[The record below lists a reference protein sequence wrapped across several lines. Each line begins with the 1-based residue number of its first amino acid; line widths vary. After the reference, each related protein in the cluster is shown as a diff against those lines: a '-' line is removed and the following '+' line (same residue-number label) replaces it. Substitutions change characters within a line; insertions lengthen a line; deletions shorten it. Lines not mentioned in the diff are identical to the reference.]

1 MAGRKLA
8 FEREVVLDKAMDL
21 FWEKGYH
28 ATGLTELLER
38 MGIKRQSLYNT
49 FGSKHQLFLEAI
61 AHYGSTVVQTLETE
75 LLKPGSVIAN
85 IETFFDQK
93 IATANTDCCRG
104 CFLVNAM
111 VELSPHDQKV
121 AAEVERLCQQ
131 GERAFE
137 AALNKAI
144 AEGELPTDFETKK
157 IARYLHQTALGL
169 SARTKGIPNPD
180 DLHETIELALAV
192 LHP

>member
-8 FEREVVLDKAMDL
+8 FERDVVLTKAMDL

-28 ATGLTELLER
+28 ATGLTELLDH

-49 FGSKHQLFLEAI
+49 FGSKHELFLAAI
-61 AHYGSTVVQTLETE
+61 AHYGSTVVSNLEAK
-75 LLKPGSVIAN
+75 LLKPGSAIAN
-85 IETFFDQK
+85 IEDFFEQK
-93 IATANTDCCRG
+93 IVMSNTDCCRG
-104 CFLVNAM
+104 CFVVNTM
-111 VELSPHDQKV
+111 VEMAPHDEKV

-131 GERAFE
+131 GEKAFE
-137 AALNKAI
+137 AALNRAI
-144 AEGELPTDFETKK
+144 ATGELPSDFDAKK
-157 IARYLHQTALGL
+157 MARYLHQTALGL

-180 DLHETIELALAV
+180 YLRESVAIALAV